1 VRRFFAALVLSIVFS
16 LAAIGSEMPQVLQPN
31 TTAYSAEELL
41 PLSEAMASLEHVL
54 DDESQGSRRT
64 VVEGGW
70 QSRDFAAYT
79 AGRLAELGY
88 ETLLASHQS
97 GWPDGEHVWVL
108 VGLALPARTA
118 WVPVEATPQPEPSQ
132 QTLGRV
138 PGTVDEGGSL
148 WFEERYSTFAEVEQL
163 PENQMPVAKFRCS
176 FRLEMN
182 RENAFRAVYSYDPD
196 GEIVLYQW
204 DFGDGSTATVTTST
218 VRHEFD
224 EPGFLS
230 ITLTVI
236 DNAGESATTSIT
248 RQVVGRQGC
257 ATCGG

>member
-1 VRRFFAALVLSIVFS
+1 MRHFFAALLLSIVS
-16 LAAIGSEMPQVLQPN
+16 LAAIGSELPQVLQPN
-31 TTAYSAEELL
+31 TTAYSAKEVLL
-41 PLSEAMASLEHVL
+41 LIEAMATLEQVL
-54 DDESQGSRRT
+54 SDGSQGSRRT
-64 VVEGGW
+64 FVAGEW

-88 ETLLASHQS
+88 ETLLASQS

-118 WVPVEATPQPEPSQ
+118 WVPVEATPQPESSQ
-132 QTLGRV
+132 QTLGAV

-148 WFEERYSTFAEVEQL
+148 WFEERYGTFGEVGEL

-182 RENAFRAVYSYDPD
+182 RENPFRAVNSYDPD

-204 DFGDGSTATVTTST
+204 DFGDGSTATVTANTF
-218 VRHEFD
+218 RHEFD
-224 EPGFLS
+224 EQGFLS

-236 DNAGESATTSIT
+236 DNAGKSASTSVT
-248 RQVVGRQGC
+248 RQVIGRQGC
-257 ATCGG
+257 ATCGR

>member
-1 VRRFFAALVLSIVFS
+1 VRRIIAALALSVVS
-16 LAAIGSEMPQVLQPN
+16 LATLGSELPQVLQPN
-31 TTAYSAEELL
+31 ATAYSAEEVLVL
-41 PLSEAMASLEHVL
+41 IEAMAPLEQVL
-54 DDESQGSRRT
+54 SDGTQGSRRT
-64 VVEGGW
+64 FVAGEW

-88 ETLLASHQS
+88 KTLLASQS

-118 WVPVEATPQPEPSQ
+118 WVPVEAAPQPESSQ

-138 PGTVDEGGSL
+138 PGTVDEDGSL
-148 WFEERYSTFAEVEQL
+148 WFEERYAVFGEAGEL

-182 RENAFRAVYSYDPD
+182 RENPFRAVNSYDPD

-204 DFGDGSTATVTTST
+204 DFGDGSTATVATST

-224 EPGFLS
+224 ETGFLS

-236 DNAGESATTSIT
+236 DNAGKSASARVT
-248 RQVVGRQGC
+248 RRVVGRQGC
-257 ATCGG
+257 ATCS